1 MRIFTEANVSKGK
14 WLTPEERRAKLEQR
28 ILRDWDRAIRENR
41 QRTVDR
47 FMDKLKKGGA
57 R

>member
-1 MRIFTEANVSKGK
+1 MEANVSKGK
-14 WLTPEERRAKLEQR
+14 WLTPEERKAKLEQR

>member
-1 MRIFTEANVSKGK
+1 VSKGK
-14 WLTPEERRAKLEQR
+14 WLTPEERKIKLEQR

-47 FMDKLKKGGA
+47 FMDKLKKGGT